1 MVRANLLYNRRKKI
15 SFRANCKEKII
26 KELVDNLR
34 AFVYKSPFSHRVASE
49 LHRISVT
56 LASAFGF
63 ESRRYSDA
71 KWRQLML
78 YHSAPPGYERHFF
91 AVYRV
96 EEEWRKRNFTN
107 REIQSRPSP
116 HIVSSLPPHK
126 LHTNST
132 QAPHFVRFLL
142 AGCCLYAVC
151 MLPVLRLG
159 FSNESD
165 LQSALLSESFF
176 SFSTI
181 LVSEVGMLSEGV
193 IYQSINNY

>member
-1 MVRANLLYNRRKKI
+1 M
-15 SFRANCKEKII
+15 
-26 KELVDNLR
+26 DNLCT
-34 AFVYKSPFSHRVASE
+34 FVYKSPFSHRVASE

-78 YHSAPPGYERHFF
+78 YHSAPPGYERRFF

-96 EEEWRKRNFTN
+96 EEEWRKRNLTN
-107 REIQSRPSP
+107 REIQSRPST

-126 LHTNST
+126 LHTNSI

-142 AGCCLYAVC
+142 AVCCLYAVC
-151 MLPVLRLG
+151 VLPVCCLYAACTSVGLFKRIGPSISPIVRVFFLFLHNPRFRG
-159 FSNESD
+159 RNAFRRRY
-165 LQSALLSESFF
+165 LS
-176 SFSTI
+176 
-181 LVSEVGMLSEGV
+181 V
-193 IYQSINNY
+193 Y

>member
-1 MVRANLLYNRRKKI
+1 M
-15 SFRANCKEKII
+15 
-26 KELVDNLR
+26 DNLCT
-34 AFVYKSPFSHRVASE
+34 FVYKSPFSHRVASE
-49 LHRISVT
+49 LHRISVA

-96 EEEWRKRNFTN
+96 EEEWRKRNLTN

-126 LHTNST
+126 LHTNSIQT
-132 QAPHFVRFLL
+132 PHRLHILSVFCWLGAACMLFV
-142 AGCCLYAVC
+142 CCLYAVC
-151 MLPVLRLG
+151 MLPVLRLF
-159 FSNESD
+159 FSKESD

-181 LVSEVGMLSEGV
+181 LVSEVGMLSKGV